1 MEGVTQMRYILK
13 DADRPLLEFS
23 ANMQSSEADL
33 QIQKIY
39 EENRAFLPLDLTL
52 TNEGVERWLKHRT
65 IPKNRAYVDAL
76 LSKTGLSI
84 NRPLGII
91 AVCKGLSL
99 NDCYWVDQADDQT
112 TFEKVNLYDN
122 RFSQVLASI
131 AFTGYGSS
139 VRTSLLTSPEFSTN
153 GMLPKCW
160 RRVRGKIYLYK
171 GGTSGFS
178 NTGFEPYSEL
188 YAYQVA
194 RTMGVNA
201 IPYSLTK
208 DLKKTLCSRCELFTS
223 KEYSY
228 MPVGQLVKRGGM
240 SAIRAY
246 YATLGQEF
254 VDALDDM
261 IVFDAVICNTDRH
274 YGNFG
279 VLIDNA
285 TNRIAKPAPLFDHG
299 NALFSL
305 GGPDLWEDETAFRTY
320 ADSLLPVAYDSFFE
334 EAATVMQPRH
344 HRMLRK
350 LLDFRFDRR
359 ATRYNLPAKRLAMIE
374 QEVRRRARWLLQ

>member
-1 MEGVTQMRYILK
+1 MRYIIK
-13 DADRPLLEFS
+13 DADKPLLEFS
-23 ANMQSSEADL
+23 ADMQSSEADL

-39 EENRAFLPLDLTL
+39 EENRAFLPLNLTL

-65 IPKNRAYVDAL
+65 IPKNRAYMDAL

-359 ATRYNLPAKRLAMIE
+359 ATRYNLPANRLAMIE
-374 QEVRRRARWLLQ
+374 QEVRRRARWLL

>member
-1 MEGVTQMRYILK
+1 MRYIIK

-23 ANMQSSEADL
+23 ADMQSSVSNL
-33 QIQKIY
+33 QIEKVY
-39 EENRAFLPLDLTL
+39 DENRAFMPLNLTL

-99 NDCYWVDQADDQT
+99 NDCYWVDQADDPT
-112 TFEKVNLYDN
+112 TFAKVNLYDN
-122 RFSQVLASI
+122 RFSQVLAAI

-139 VRTSLLTSPEFSTN
+139 VRTSLLSSPEFSTN

-160 RRVRGKIYLYK
+160 RRIRGKIYLYK

-194 RTMGVNA
+194 KTMGVNA
-201 IPYSLTK
+201 IPYTLTK
-208 DLKKTLCSRCELFTS
+208 DLKKTLCSRCELFTC
-223 KEYSY
+223 KTYSY
-228 MPVGQLVKRGGM
+228 MPVGQLVKKGGM
-240 SAIRAY
+240 KAIRDF
-246 YATLGQEF
+246 YATLGPAF
-254 VDALDDM
+254 VDALADM
-261 IVFDAVICNTDRH
+261 IVFDALICNTDRH

-279 VLIDNA
+279 VLIDNR
-285 TNRIAKPAPLFDHG
+285 TNTIAEPAPLFDHG

-305 GGPDLWEDETAFRTY
+305 GGPDLWEDERAFRAY
-320 ADSLLPVAYDSFFE
+320 ADSLLPVAYDDFFT
-334 EAATVMQPRH
+334 EATAVLQPRH
-344 HRMLRK
+344 HRMLRR

-359 ATRYNLPAKRLAMIE
+359 ATRYNLPANRLTMIE
-374 QEVRRRARWLLQ
+374 QEVRRRASWLLQEKQ

>member
-1 MEGVTQMRYILK
+1 MRHILK
-13 DADRPLLEFS
+13 DADKPLLEFS

-33 QIQKIY
+33 HIETIY
-39 EENRAFLPLDLTL
+39 EENKVFLPLNLTV
-52 TNEGVERWLKHRT
+52 TNEGLERWLRHRT
-65 IPKNRAYVDAL
+65 IPKNRAYVDVL

-99 NDCYWVDQADDQT
+99 TDCYWVDQADAPT
-112 TFEKVNLYDN
+112 TFAKVNLYDN
-122 RFSQVLASI
+122 RFSQVLAAI

-139 VRTSLLTSPEFSTN
+139 VRTSLLSSPEFSTN

-160 RRVRGKIYLYK
+160 RRIRGKIYLYK

-201 IPYSLTK
+201 IPYTLTK

-223 KEYSY
+223 KAYSY
-228 MPVGQLVKRGGM
+228 MPVGQLVKKGGM
-240 SAIRAY
+240 KAIQDF
-246 YATLGQEF
+246 YATLGSAF
-254 VDALDDM
+254 ADALADM

-279 VLIDNA
+279 VLIDNH
-285 TNRIAKPAPLFDHG
+285 TNTIAKPAPLFDHG

-305 GGPDLWEDETAFRTY
+305 GGPDLWEDESVFRTY
-320 ADSLLPVAYDSFFE
+320 ADSLLPVAYDDFFV
-334 EAATVMQPRH
+334 EAAAVLQPRH
-344 HRMLRK
+344 HRMLRR

-359 ATRYNLPAKRLAMIE
+359 ATRYNLPANRLTMIE
-374 QEVRRRARWLLQ
+374 KEIRRRAQHLLQQNRQVK